1 MRLVQVIKSK
11 AKKNNG
17 SVHRKKKK
25 DYFPYIED
33 MFMAIIENLSMR
45 DTLSFSVV
53 NKSMRKI
60 FNLNEVTLRENHIEI
75 LDLFDI
81 AEGWANQVSKLSSRS
96 VTRTFYKEDE
106 LNLFLQQISIPK
118 KQIDV
123 KKFMA
128 LNQIKTYAFATL
140 LLAVLND
147 DYETLKMQLPVIDFL
162 MPSTLFIVA
171 CTFNKIEMMKT
182 LIKTNLVNV
191 AHYNFIAL
199 RKAVENQNVDALK
212 IVLENS
218 TKTQYDTIGYVKPI
232 NNNNSRMLDHILN
245 ICSGEYTVRATNVL
259 TVMLDEIK
267 LNGMDYLLGTLV
279 TMFGYKK
286 IGHEFVLFLCKKYD
300 EYFHTN
306 EIWINSIFLLL
317 ASAIEKL
324 SSERDVEFMESLVLM
339 DTVAKRSDILALLKL
354 TAETP
359 CKLEYMQHKKNILKI
374 MILHFRESKY

>member
-25 DYFPYIED
+25 DYFPYVED

-45 DTLSFSVV
+45 DTLSLSVV
-53 NKSMRKI
+53 NKSMRNL

-81 AEGWANQVSKLSSRS
+81 AEGWADQVSKLSSRS
-96 VTRTFYKEDE
+96 ITRTYYKEDE

-118 KQIDV
+118 KQINV
-123 KKFMA
+123 KKFMV
-128 LNQIKTYAFATL
+128 LNKIKTYAFATL

-171 CTFNKIEMMKT
+171 CTFNKIEMMMT

-218 TKTQYDTIGYVKPI
+218 TKTQYDTIGCIKPI

-259 TVMLDEIK
+259 VVMLDEIK
-267 LNGMDYLLGTLV
+267 SNGMDYLLGMLV
-279 TMFGYKK
+279 TMLGYKK
-286 IGHEFVLFLCKKYD
+286 IGHDFVLFLCKKYD

-306 EIWINSIFLLL
+306 EIWANSIFLLL

-324 SSERDVEFMESLVLM
+324 SSERDVEFMENLVLM
-339 DTVAKRSDILALLKL
+339 DTITKRSDILALLKL

-359 CKLEYMQHKKNILKI
+359 CKLEYVQHKKNILKI
-374 MILHFRESKY
+374 MIRHFRESKY